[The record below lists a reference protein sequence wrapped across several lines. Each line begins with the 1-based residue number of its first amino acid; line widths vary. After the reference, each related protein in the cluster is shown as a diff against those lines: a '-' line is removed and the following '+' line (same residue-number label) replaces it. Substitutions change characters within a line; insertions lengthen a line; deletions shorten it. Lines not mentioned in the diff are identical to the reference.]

1 MPELPELVQSL
12 LDPQAY
18 PEPPKR
24 VELRQTQISYVFLAG
39 DLVYKVKKPVDFG
52 FLDYTTLEKRREYC
66 LKEVELNRRLCT
78 HAYLGVVP
86 VTADGVRFKVEGSEE
101 AIEYAVKMRRLP
113 QDRMMDVLLPRG
125 EVTPH
130 MVRGVAEKLAA
141 FHNQAEIPNDSAA
154 RGSLENITATIDGVF
169 VRDDL
174 QIGTLIERDVY
185 ERLLDRE
192 YGFIRDNAALFERR
206 VSDRR
211 IRDCHGDLHAQHI
224 CFCEDLCIY
233 DCIEFADN
241 LRYIDVAAD
250 AAFLAMDLDRFG
262 REDLSNLFIETYVRK
277 SGDRDL
283 PALLNFYKCYRAF
296 VRYMVNCQQYADP
309 LIPDGQRENIAALA
323 RTYAALAARYVTE

>member
-1 MPELPELVQSL
+1 MPELPELVQNL

-18 PEPPKR
+18 PEPLQR

-52 FLDYTTLEKRREYC
+52 FLNYTTLENRLNFCR
-66 LKEVELNRRLCT
+66 KEVELNRRLCT
-78 HAYLGVVP
+78 HAYLDVVP
-86 VTADGVRFKVEGSEE
+86 VTADGGRFTVEGSGE

-125 EVTPH
+125 EVTPA
-130 MVRGVAEKLAA
+130 MVRDVAEKIAA
-141 FHNQAEIPNDSAA
+141 FHGKAAIPSDSAA

-174 QIGTLIERDVY
+174 HIGTLIERDVY
-185 ERLLDRE
+185 ERLLERE
-192 YGFIRDNAALFERR
+192 HGFIRDNAALFERR
-206 VSDRR
+206 VSDLR
-211 IRDCHGDLHAQHI
+211 IRDCRGDLHAQHI

-250 AAFLAMDLDRFG
+250 AGFLAMDLDRFG
-262 REDLSNLFIETYVRK
+262 REDLSELFIETYVQK

-283 PALLNFYKCYRAF
+283 ITLFNFYKCYRAF

-309 LIPDGQRENIAALA
+309 LIPDDQRESIAALA
-323 RTYAALAARYVTE
+323 RTYAALAARYAAE